1 MPRIHKGPRVRRK
14 KKPHFKECTWYDF
27 NQDGM
32 FDKINEML
40 QASGTDWRLK
50 PIIDEDG
57 LFHNVY
63 PGKVV

>member
-1 MPRIHKGPRVRRK
+1 MPRIHKGHRVRRK
-14 KKPHFKECTWYDF
+14 MKPHFNKCTWYEF

-32 FDKINEML
+32 FEKINEML

-57 LFHNVY
+57 LFHNIY
-63 PGKVV
+63 PVKVV